1 MISHKNLLSDNAGI
15 CLQKKS
21 SCITQELPSCGRR
34 DLNPHERNA
43 HKNLNLARLPIP
55 TLPQT
60 VWIYFTELILL
71 CMRKMGL
78 EPTRPNGH
86 KILSLARLPIPTL
99 PQTVV
104 FLTTQRYVFYHR
116 YSHKSTVFLNF
127 FNFFLTHEKSSWN
140 CRSQCGRRDLNPHE
154 RSAHKNL
161 NLARLPIPT
170 LPHHV
175 WYNTSSWQKCQIF
188 LKCFSKN
195 TFCRF

>member
-1 MISHKNLLSDNAGI
+1 MSAEEG
-15 CLQKKS
+15 
-21 SCITQELPSCGRR
+21 TW
-34 DLNPHERNA
+34 
-43 HKNLNLARLPIP
+43 
-55 TLPQT
+55 TLT
-60 VWIYFTELILL
+60 SVTLTRTWILL
-71 CMRKMGL
+71 VCQFRHFRKPYEFLQSSYSLMRKMGL